1 MDHPCRNCG
10 APIEDGIPFCRQCNA
25 PQIRVANVQTI
36 ETGSPLLSDEG
47 LSIPPPPRPLQ
58 SSKIPWSSVFPAALV
73 GLGLLM
79 ALGRTLSPPAA
90 MGLAMLAA
98 GVIAV
103 GLCYRRNPGVILSPA
118 TGAKLGALSGL
129 MAFGILAILSGASMA
144 VLHSR
149 GELQSTLI
157 EVLDQAA
164 ARTSD
169 PEALAMIQQF
179 KNPHGLALVMIG
191 SMLGA
196 LLLFVAISSIGGAI
210 TAVLLRKTF
219 HR

>member
-1 MDHPCRNCG
+1 
-10 APIEDGIPFCRQCNA
+10 
-25 PQIRVANVQTI
+25 
-36 ETGSPLLSDEG
+36 
-47 LSIPPPPRPLQ
+47 
-58 SSKIPWSSVFPAALV
+58 
-73 GLGLLM
+73 
-79 ALGRTLSPPAA
+79 

-103 GLCYRRNPGVILSPA
+103 GLYHRRNPGVILPPA
-118 TGAKLGALSGL
+118 TGAKVGALSGL

-149 GELQSTLI
+149 GELQSTLT

-179 KNPHGLALVMIG
+179 KNPRGLALVMIG

-196 LLLFVAISSIGGAI
+196 LLLFVAISGVGGAI

>member
-1 MDHPCRNCG
+1 
-10 APIEDGIPFCRQCNA
+10 
-25 PQIRVANVQTI
+25 
-36 ETGSPLLSDEG
+36 
-47 LSIPPPPRPLQ
+47 
-58 SSKIPWSSVFPAALV
+58 
-73 GLGLLM
+73 
-79 ALGRTLSPPAA
+79 
-90 MGLAMLAA
+90 MGLAMLAT

-103 GLCYRRNPGVILSPA
+103 GLYHRRNPGVILSPA
-118 TGAKLGALSGL
+118 TGAKFGALSGL

-149 GELQSTLI
+149 GELQSTLT

-164 ARTSD
+164 ARTAD

-179 KNPHGLALVMIG
+179 KNPQGLALVMIG

-210 TAVLLRKTF
+210 TTVLLRKTF

>member
-1 MDHPCRNCG
+1 
-10 APIEDGIPFCRQCNA
+10 
-25 PQIRVANVQTI
+25 
-36 ETGSPLLSDEG
+36 
-47 LSIPPPPRPLQ
+47 
-58 SSKIPWSSVFPAALV
+58 
-73 GLGLLM
+73 M
-79 ALGRTLSPPAA
+79 ALGRALSPPVA
-90 MGLAMLAA
+90 MGLAMLAC
-98 GVIAV
+98 GVFVVA
-103 GLCYRRNPGVILSPA
+103 LYRRRNPAVILSPG

-129 MAFGILAILSGASMA
+129 IAFGILAILSGASMA

-149 GELQSTLI
+149 GELQSTLT

-179 KNPHGLALVMIG
+179 KNPQGLALVMVA

-196 LLLFVAISSIGGAI
+196 LLLFVAISSVGGAI
-210 TAVLLRKTF
+210 TAVVLRKND

>member
-1 MDHPCRNCG
+1 
-10 APIEDGIPFCRQCNA
+10 
-25 PQIRVANVQTI
+25 
-36 ETGSPLLSDEG
+36 
-47 LSIPPPPRPLQ
+47 
-58 SSKIPWSSVFPAALV
+58 
-73 GLGLLM
+73 
-79 ALGRTLSPPAA
+79 

-103 GLCYRRNPGVILSPA
+103 GLYHRRNPGVILPPA
-118 TGAKLGALSGL
+118 TGAKFGALSGL

-149 GELQSTLI
+149 GELQSTLT

-169 PEALAMIQQF
+169 PEATAMIQQF
-179 KNPHGLALVMIG
+179 KNPRGLALVMIG

-196 LLLFVAISSIGGAI
+196 LLLFVAISGVGGAI